1 MIKINYCNQYKLIQ
15 SVITLVLLFSCT
27 QYAIAANATLKAWPE
42 ENAIAEFNLP
52 DVKNQFHSTADYK
65 GKVILLNFWASWC
78 PPCIQEMPELERLK
92 QQMSDQPFE
101 IIALNVGEKRYK
113 VRKFLKLINFD
124 LPVLLDTKKELFNS
138 WEIKTL
144 PTSFLIDANG
154 HIRYKVRGN
163 PGWENEDTLAIIQ
176 QLISEQ
182 TAKN

>member
-1 MIKINYCNQYKLIQ
+1 MSQLDCCNQYKLKQLAI
-15 SVITLVLLFSCT
+15 ILILLLSCF
-27 QYAIAANATLKAWPE
+27 QYAIAAEAKLTPWPE
-42 ENAIAEFNLP
+42 ENSYAEFKLP
-52 DVKNQFHSTADYK
+52 DVKNQFHSAADYK

-124 LPVLLDTKKELFNS
+124 LPVLLDTKKQLFNS
-138 WEIKTL
+138 WKIKTL
-144 PTSFLIDANG
+144 PTSLLIDANG

-163 PGWENEDTLAIIQ
+163 PGWENKNTLAIIQ

-182 TAKN
+182 SNNN